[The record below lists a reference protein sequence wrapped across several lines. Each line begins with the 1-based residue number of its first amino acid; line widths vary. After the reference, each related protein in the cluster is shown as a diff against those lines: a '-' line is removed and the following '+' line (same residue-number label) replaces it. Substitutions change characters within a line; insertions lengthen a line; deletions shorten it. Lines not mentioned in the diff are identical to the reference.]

1 MSPRPQSA
9 TTSPLRPHRQ
19 HPPLGVTPLLCGVLL
34 LHPLYRTCMAS
45 SAYLTSARHS
55 WCGPITPSCPGGR
68 RGGAESSSSVP
79 SHKALPVGDMRTGGV
94 PGTLLDP
101 PPSPSSQTGS
111 CPWQTGAQCVPVTHT
126 LPQGTDPCVP
136 KRAVSPQCA

>member
-1 MSPRPQSA
+1 VSPRPQSA
-9 TTSPLRPHRQ
+9 TTSPLRPRRQ

-79 SHKALPVGDMRTGGV
+79 SHKSLPVGDMRTGGV
-94 PGTLLDP
+94 PGATPLLDP
-101 PPSPSSQTGS
+101 PPVLHPRLGAAHGKLVPS
-111 CPWQTGAQCVPVTHT
+111 
-126 LPQGTDPCVP
+126 
-136 KRAVSPQCA
+136 VSL

>member
-9 TTSPLRPHRQ
+9 TTSPLRPRRQ

-68 RGGAESSSSVP
+68 RGGAHGAGRGTSSRNCTVTVLRSLSS
-79 SHKALPVGDMRTGGV
+79 L
-94 PGTLLDP
+94 
-101 PPSPSSQTGS
+101 
-111 CPWQTGAQCVPVTHT
+111 
-126 LPQGTDPCVP
+126 QG
-136 KRAVSPQCA
+136 

>member
-9 TTSPLRPHRQ
+9 TTSPLRPRRQ

-68 RGGAESSSSVP
+68 RGGRIQQLCAIPQSS
-79 SHKALPVGDMRTGGV
+79 ACGGHEDRGGPRGHPLV
-94 PGTLLDP
+94 DP
-101 PPSPSSQTGS
+101 PPVLHPRLGAAHGKLVPS
-111 CPWQTGAQCVPVTHT
+111 
-126 LPQGTDPCVP
+126 
-136 KRAVSPQCA
+136 VSL